1 MKYLI
6 ACDLD
11 GSLLNKKSELSKKT
25 IETLH
30 QVEKLG
36 HIVVLATGRPF
47 GGAIGKYQEIG
58 LNTPLITDNGGSI
71 ENPMDPN
78 FPKQKT
84 FIPLHMMHELF
95 TFSKPFLESAFFS
108 DDQAVYAYRHSSHL
122 EGYFSGT
129 LADKVIEAEF
139 TDLNV
144 EPTGLVFLIQAN
156 HGKDLESYLDRE
168 CCKTLAYRLWGTE
181 NGFSV
186 YEVYLRRI
194 SKSSAI
200 KYLLE
205 FYDMNYDQVIAF
217 GDGYNDI
224 EMIRDARLGVAMLNG
239 VEDLKKVARDITT
252 HDNNHDGIAEYLI
265 RYFNLKTN

>member
-11 GSLLNKKSELSKKT
+11 GSLLNKKSELTKKT
-25 IETLH
+25 IKTLND
-30 QVEKLG
+30 VRKLG

-47 GGAIGKYQEIG
+47 GGAIGKYDQIG
-58 LNTPLITDNGGSI
+58 LDTPLITDNGGSI
-71 ENPMDPN
+71 ENPKDPA

-95 TFSKPFLESAFFS
+95 TFCKPFLESAFFS
-108 DDQAVYAYRHSSHL
+108 DDQAVYAYRHSTHL

-129 LADKVIEAEF
+129 LAEKVIEAEF

-144 EPTGLVFLIQAN
+144 EPTGLVFLIKSEN
-156 HGKDLESYLDRE
+156 GKDLESYLDRE
-168 CCKTLAYRLWGTE
+168 CCRTLSYRLWGSDQ
-181 NGFSV
+181 GFSV
-186 YEVYLRRI
+186 YEIYLRRI

-200 KYLLE
+200 KYLLDY
-205 FYDMNYDQVIAF
+205 YDMNYDQVISF

-239 VEDLKKVARDITT
+239 VDDLKKVARDITT
-252 HDNNHDGIAEYLI
+252 YDHDHDGIAHYLI
-265 RYFNLKTN
+265 DYFKLKK